1 MLACLVVISGWV
13 HSYVC
18 SDSLLYTHQS
28 HFLKIYSQTGRAM
41 IHWSGGWPGASFGL
55 VTESHPLTAGYPD
68 SRYFLNSCTHRL
80 GSFGLFHGRIG
91 FNKANSGAPPASM
104 PYTIVVIPDWF
115 AFALTAMSPVVW
127 LRDHRRRGRYVTPGH
142 CASCGYD
149 LRATPDRCPE
159 CGASANIGADAGRLE
174 LPAAS

>member
-18 SDSLLYTHQS
+18 SDSLLYTHKSQ
-28 HFLKIYSQTGRAM
+28 FLKIYSQTGRAM

-91 FNKANSGAPPASM
+91 FNKANSARTA
-104 PYTIVVIPDWF
+104 DF
-115 AFALTAMSPVVW
+115 DALHDRGYSGLVCVRFDSNVA
-127 LRDHRRRGRYVTPGH
+127 RRV
-142 CASCGYD
+142 
-149 LRATPDRCPE
+149 AT
-159 CGASANIGADAGRLE
+159 
-174 LPAAS
+174 